1 MTTVYANVLFIYLQI
16 KYLVC
21 SHRYSQYKI
30 HIYGNSFLFHPNLL
44 STARILGFFRCHTK
58 CPQMITLLTFMFPS
72 NLIQILKAK
81 HFPLAL
87 L

>member
-1 MTTVYANVLFIYLQI
+1 MTTIYTNVLFIYLQA

-21 SHRYSQYKI
+21 SHRYSQFKV

-58 CPQMITLLTFMFPS
+58 CPQ
-72 NLIQILKAK
+72 NNNAK
-81 HFPLAL
+81 TSISIATKKLF
-87 L
+87 